1 VTGIAPSVIICADP
15 ALNGSPSMASYHSGL
30 ACTAAR
36 LLCVVP
42 RACYC
47 SAKFYR
53 GDRPIAFLASDR
65 NSEAVEFIKP
75 KPVHCPGLSV
85 SQCHRFPDKLGSSPF
100 VLDKNCAG
108 SRLSVCH
115 GGLLVGGL
123 GWPKASGRDGRATF
137 ACIHVLTPCARIR
150 TGTRRAFRLRRASF
164 RSYSCLP
171 HHRLRRR

>member
-1 VTGIAPSVIICADP
+1 VTGIAPSVIVCADP

-42 RACYC
+42 RAPYC
-47 SAKFYR
+47 SGKLYC
-53 GDRPIAFLASDR
+53 GDRPITFLAADR

-85 SQCHRFPDKLGSSPF
+85 SQYDRFPDKLGLSPF
-100 VLDKNCAG
+100 ELDKNCAG
-108 SRLSVCH
+108 SRLSGCH

-123 GWPKASGRDGRATF
+123 GFG
-137 ACIHVLTPCARIR
+137 
-150 TGTRRAFRLRRASF
+150 
-164 RSYSCLP
+164 
-171 HHRLRRR
+171 